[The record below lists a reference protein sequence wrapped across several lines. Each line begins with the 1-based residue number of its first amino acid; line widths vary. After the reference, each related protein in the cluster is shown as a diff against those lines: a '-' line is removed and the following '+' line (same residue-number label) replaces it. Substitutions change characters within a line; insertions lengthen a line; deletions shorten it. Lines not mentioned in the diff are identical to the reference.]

1 MRYDLTLE
9 DAEGDDAPPRR
20 SRRARRVQRQLR
32 QMKDGELNIVS
43 MIDVFAVLVFFLL
56 VSSSI
61 AAARLNILALDL
73 PGKSAVASAAPP
85 MTHPEIE
92 LLPDALLV
100 NVGDGRSQRLAR
112 TKAGY
117 DLATLSSLLLAAKQA
132 APEQDRANLLV
143 APEVAYEELV
153 AVMDVVRQGPGQRDL
168 YPRIAIGAVAM
179 EERP

>member
-73 PGKSAVASAAPP
+73 PGKSAAASAAPP

-92 LLPDALLV
+92 LLPDALRV

-117 DLATLSSLLLAAKQA
+117 DLATLSSLLLAAKQS